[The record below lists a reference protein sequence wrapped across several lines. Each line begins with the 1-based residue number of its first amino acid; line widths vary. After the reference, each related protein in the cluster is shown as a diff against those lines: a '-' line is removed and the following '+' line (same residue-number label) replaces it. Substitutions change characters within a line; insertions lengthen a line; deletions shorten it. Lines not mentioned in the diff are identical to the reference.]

1 MNLCRS
7 GRWRA
12 PIRTRFGSPASGKIT
27 FAGATLALAFAAL
40 PVQAQEWSQHFAFDD
55 RFSID
60 LPTEPSIDETT
71 YETEYG
77 FILPARIYT
86 AEDNFGTYSVT
97 AVDWSEAES
106 LHTEAYEACERATGD
121 LRGGDN
127 PGHCSRLYYE
137 REIRGAALHAAFSL
151 LERGSEVT
159 HLGSANT
166 EMVEGIGIQLLNED
180 GSRSH
185 AVIFWHNYHLFIA
198 NAIAPQGMPPPLLFS
213 TSLGFLDEEGG
224 RITYGER
231 YSPLEP
237 VPPRTR

>member
-1 MNLCRS
+1 MN
-7 GRWRA
+7 
-12 PIRTRFGSPASGKIT
+12 PIKHLRFLS
-27 FAGATLALAFAAL
+27 FAGTTSALAFAAQYG
-40 PVQAQEWSQHFAFDD
+40 QAQEWSQYLAFDD

-60 LPTEPSIDETT
+60 LPTEPSVDETT

-77 FILPARIYT
+77 FTLPARIYT

-97 AVDWSEAES
+97 AVDWSEAEA
-106 LHTEAYEACERATGD
+106 LHTEAYEACERGTVD

-137 REIRGAALHAAFSL
+137 REIRGATLHAAFNL

-166 EMVEGIGIQLLNED
+166 EMVEGIGVQLLKED

-198 NAIAPQGMPPPLLFS
+198 NAIAPPGMPPPLLFS
-213 TSLGFLDEEGG
+213 TSMGFLDEEGR
-224 RITYGER
+224 RITYAER
-231 YSPLEP
+231 YAPLYP
-237 VPPRTR
+237 VPRRTR